1 MANNQVVYYSF
12 DLAKEI
18 LELAYVLTAH
28 KVQGNEFS
36 HVINIIPFAKT
47 RLGRNY
53 IYSSFTRA
61 KKKLYIFGK
70 MEHFNNSIESEPKSR
85 NTKMLRL
92 FEQNKN
98 SKKVTQTAI
107 DFGE

>member
-1 MANNQVVYYSF
+1 M
-12 DLAKEI
+12 
-18 LELAYVLTAH
+18 LTAH

-47 RLGRNY
+47 KLGRNY

-70 MEHFNNSIESEPKSR
+70 MEHFNNSIESEVRGR

-98 SKKVTQTAI
+98 TKKLIQSTI
-107 DFGE
+107 EFN